1 MVITSATHLSCF
13 SLKLCVYQ
21 VKRIFTG
28 RSVAGMLLGMVV
40 YQLGAVVPHYVFI
53 RLVPDTSKETNK
65 TILVFDFL
73 TYNERL
79 GVLSILFSYS
89 IPTLICFALVSVG
102 TIFLVIK
109 LRQSAEF
116 RRSMAVKRP
125 VKISSKERTL
135 SRSVIGI
142 CVIYIVCQGPNVILY
157 LVSIVYPPVHTWNP
171 VYGNVVLVLMSAIML
186 LQAISSS
193 INLFVYFRM
202 MSQYRYTFK
211 KLFLSGG
218 IS

>member
-1 MVITSATHLSCF
+1 M
-13 SLKLCVYQ
+13 
-21 VKRIFTG
+21 
-28 RSVAGMLLGMVV
+28 
-40 YQLGAVVPHYVFI
+40 GAVVPHYFFI
-53 RLVPDTSKETNK
+53 RLVPVTSQLTNK

-79 GVLSILFSYS
+79 GVLSILLSYS
-89 IPTLICFALVSVG
+89 IPTFICFVLVSVG

-125 VKISSKERTL
+125 DKISSKERTV

-142 CVIYIVCQGPNVILY
+142 CVVYIVCQSPNVIIY
-157 LVSIVYPPVHTWNP
+157 LVSIVYPPAHTMNP
-171 VYGNVVLVLMSAIML
+171 VYGNFVFLLLALIMI

-193 INLFVYFRM
+193 INLFVYFKM
-202 MSQYRYTFK
+202 MSQYRDTCK

-218 IS
+218 IN